1 MQVFQRAFATCF
13 STEFFQVKRYSSF
26 KVVARVLNLCRV
38 ACSKAGG
45 VHFTIN
51 GNPYFLLVLVTN
63 VGGAGDVHSLS
74 CKGSKTSWYPMQ
86 RNWGQVWQYSG
97 NAMYGQDLSFMITT
111 SDGRTLISQDVAP
124 SSWQFGQTFEGAQF

>member
-1 MQVFQRAFATCF
+1 MRVFARYF
-13 STEFFQVKRYSSF
+13 STEFFHVKQYSSSN
-26 KVVARVLNLCRV
+26 VVAHVLNLCRV
-38 ACSKAGG
+38 ACTKAGG

-74 CKGSKTSWYPMQ
+74 CKGS
-86 RNWGQVWQYSG
+86 
-97 NAMYGQDLSFMITT
+97 
-111 SDGRTLISQDVAP
+111 QDVAP